1 MRDLVTYDIN
11 KRIIKSYFLPAP
23 SDPPTSVTTSI
34 ATSSSITVQ
43 WGPVNCIHRNG
54 YITGYTVQYRVKG
67 SDSTKDITVTS
78 SSTEATISGLDSATN
93 YSIEVA
99 AVNIAGIGAYSN
111 LVYVVTKGMVAT
123 YCFATASFTPQCT
136 CAEV

>member
-1 MRDLVTYDIN
+1 M
-11 KRIIKSYFLPAP
+11 
-23 SDPPTSVTTSI
+23 
-34 ATSSSITVQ
+34 
-43 WGPVNCIHRNG
+43 
-54 YITGYTVQYRVKG
+54 QYRVKG

-111 LVYVVTKGMVAT
+111 PVYVVTKGMVAT